1 MPRRFLDGGCLFFLP
16 VSIMLGATLA
26 RGKPLASSSYRG
38 TDNRPFAM
46 GRTRRE
52 CYHSRNSA
60 FAKKLRDRIVNTATA
75 TVGAPRSFKDV
86 WLICA
91 GHAFTHWYTATFYVL
106 LPLIGKELGLSYT
119 EIGLIMTAQ
128 HVFGALSNLPGGMV
142 VDMVGKK
149 GYLMA
154 TSLFWVGFP
163 YALMS
168 LTHSY
173 WMLLLCVMLVG
184 IGNNL
189 WHPAALTT
197 LAYRYPDRK
206 GLVIAYHGMGGN
218 IADGLAPL
226 VVGSLLTWFS
236 WRTVVVVNIVP
247 GLIMAA
253 LILVMLGAFTM
264 GSSGDNTINAGGKKT
279 GGVKKYLKDFASLL
293 HNRELMLISIGSAF
307 RTMTQTGLLTFLPV
321 YLVYEM
327 HYSLAA
333 VGVCLAVMQVAGL
346 AASPIGGHLSD
357 RMGRKRI
364 VMSSMILSGVTIV
377 FMALAGKSF
386 AFVLFIAMVG
396 FFLYA
401 MRPVLQAWAVEA
413 TPKALA
419 GSGVG
424 LQFGIQAIGA
434 AVSPAL
440 FGVIADTYDIFTAFY
455 FLAGTIVLA
464 NALVFFVPNHDR
476 KTASAAA

>member
-1 MPRRFLDGGCLFFLP
+1 
-16 VSIMLGATLA
+16 MLSFRCPGS
-26 RGKPLASSSYRG
+26 PI
-38 TDNRPFAM
+38 
-46 GRTRRE
+46 
-52 CYHSRNSA
+52 
-60 FAKKLRDRIVNTATA
+60 DRIVNTVAATA
-75 TVGAPRSFKDV
+75 AASRSFKDV
-86 WLICA
+86 WLISA
-91 GHAFTHWYTATFYVL
+91 GHAFTHWYTATFYIL

-128 HVFGALSNLPGGMV
+128 HVVGAISNLPGGMV

-154 TSLFWVGFP
+154 ISLFWVGFP

-173 WMLLLCVMLVG
+173 WMLIVCVMLVG

-226 VVGSLLTWFS
+226 VVGALLAWFS
-236 WRTVVVVNIVP
+236 WRTVVVINVVP
-247 GLIMAA
+247 GLAMAA
-253 LILVMLGAFTM
+253 LILVMLGAFTLT
-264 GSSGDNTINAGGKKT
+264 SSHDNNINAAGKS
-279 GGVKKYLKDFASLL
+279 GGVRKYLKDFASLL
-293 HNRELMLISIGSAF
+293 GNRELMLVSIGSAF

-321 YLVYEM
+321 YLAYELG
-327 HYSLAA
+327 YSPFAI
-333 VGVCLAVMQVAGL
+333 GVCLAVMQVAGL

-357 RMGRKRI
+357 RLGRKRI
-364 VMSSMILSGVTIV
+364 VMSSMVLSGVTIA

-386 AFVLFIAMVG
+386 AFVIFIALVG

-413 TPKALA
+413 TPKDLA

-424 LQFGIQAIGA
+424 LQFGIQAVGA
-434 AVSPAL
+434 AIAPAI
-440 FGVIADTYDIFTAFY
+440 FGMIADAYDIYTAFY

-476 KTASAAA
+476 RVAVAT